1 MLVPDYAQ
9 PDFLFLPERAA
20 GDRNIPSFGRGDG
33 SVRKSIRA
41 FKHGRDHLSF
51 FKRFGQLFGFSD
63 MEIFLAQLQFD
74 LISLF
79 PVFQQGIKFF
89 P

>member
-9 PDFLFLPERAA
+9 PDFLFLPERAPGTEIFLPLVA
-20 GDRNIPSFGRGDG
+20 AMEVLGNLSG
-33 SVRKSIRA
+33 
-41 FKHGRDHLSF
+41 HLSTVITSPSSN
-51 FKRFGQLFGFSD
+51 GLGALWFSD